1 MGVGGG
7 GGGGGGGIVVG
18 VGGGGVGTVVDAE
31 GGDGGVGD
39 SRTDPESAFSVPTEA
54 ELTSLSDSSACS
66 LTLNS
71 EEQEIID
78 KQHKIRSALILS
90 FFLELIF

>member
-18 VGGGGVGTVVDAE
+18 VGGGGVGPSVT
-31 GGDGGVGD
+31 D
-39 SRTDPESAFSVPTEA
+39 SELVFSVPTEA

-78 KQHKIRSALILS
+78 KQHKIRSALILY
-90 FFLELIF
+90 FLLKLIF

>member
-1 MGVGGG
+1 MGV
-7 GGGGGGGIVVG
+7 GGGGGGIVVG

-31 GGDGGVGD
+31 GGGGGVGPSVTD
-39 SRTDPESAFSVPTEA
+39 SELVFSVPTEA
-54 ELTSLSDSSACS
+54 ELTSLSDSSDGS

-78 KQHKIRSALILS
+78 KQHKIRSALILY
-90 FFLELIF
+90 FLLELIF